1 MKKIFLGLII
11 IFAIQACST
20 KVTMNNIY
28 NTKWVLTAWPNYT
41 MPKTDKKALLNFNN
55 ENRISGTSFCNV
67 FGGTVIVKDEKIKF
81 DELIG
86 TMMYCEDLAEAESK
100 FNEGLRSI
108 SSYEIKDNKLY
119 LLKDSITIMIFTK
132 TK

>member
-11 IFAIQACST
+11 AFTIQACST
-20 KVTMNNIY
+20 KITMNNIS
-28 NTKWVLTAWPNYT
+28 NTKWVLTEWPNHT

-67 FGGTVIVKDEKIKF
+67 FGGTAIVKDETIKF

-86 TMMYCEDLAEAESK
+86 TMMYCEDVAEAESK
-100 FNEGLRSI
+100 FNEVLRST
-108 SSYEIKDNKLY
+108 SAYEIKDNKLY
-119 LLKDSITIMIFTK
+119 LLKDGKTIMIFTK

>member
-11 IFAIQACST
+11 ALTIQACST
-20 KVTMNNIY
+20 KVTMNNIS
-28 NTKWVLTAWPNYT
+28 NTKWVLTEWPNHI
-41 MPKTDKKALLNFNN
+41 MPKTDKKALLNFNK
-55 ENRISGTSFCNV
+55 ENRVSGTSFCNA
-67 FGGTVIVKDEKIKF
+67 FGGTAIVKGETIKF

-86 TMMYCEDLAEAESK
+86 TMMYCDDVAQAENK

-108 SSYEIKDNKLY
+108 TSYEIKDNKLY
-119 LLKDSITIMIFTK
+119 LVKGGKTLMIFTK